1 LVVDKRIDELLT
13 LESADLIKQ
22 LEKTTLS
29 KEEIKK
35 VEDEIVKLQINL
47 LDSSKTFI
55 DKLLSDLKKSVNVEK
70 T

>member
-1 LVVDKRIDELLT
+1 
-13 LESADLIKQ
+13 LEDIEGANIIKLI
-22 LEKTTLS
+22 ENSTLS
-29 KEEIKK
+29 QEETKK

-47 LDSSKTFI
+47 LDSSKTLI